1 MSETNIEWLL
11 NQNEINSLELKDLE
25 ELLNKIDSLDNFDF
39 SKLDT
44 DDLNLSETEMKLK
57 QRLEE
62 IEWKKEFIEE
72 LLKQIKLLNWKEKN
86 ENFSLNNSCRI
97 DDPIE
102 QSENIKFYL
111 NNPEY
116 IIKITYIPL
125 LNKVIESYD
134 WEINLDQINKNLYND
149 FLLNPKINI
158 TFDSLIYIDKN
169 LLENHMEEMCK
180 KTWDFSRFILLK
192 AISFWIDKE
201 RIKNIIKNNNL
212 IINDAFQDINRYIW
226 NTEKI
231 DKKSFD
237 ILKEKYNNFDDL
249 ENKEIL
255 NEDLK
260 IITNYL
266 IENQK
271 EPENIKIISKL
282 INNKILWNENA
293 FLFMANPHK
302 DISIS
307 IIKLSPS
314 YILYTPNNI
323 LSDPD
328 VINAFLN
335 EPWKNKDHNID
346 DKIKWL
352 KYLNLSDINNF
363 LNVMDFFLEKWK
375 ILEEIYLE
383 YPNLIDYIEENLINP
398 ETNKINI
405 INKKNRKTAEYIKKI
420 YNWENLSYKKTEIV
434 DAKQSNNDLKWK
446 LWKET
451 INQFKEWL
459 NKKLEW
465 KLNAKEIKNIIS
477 IIENINEIDDN
488 IIKKLTLNII
498 WIKWLDSKKKEEIFW
513 IIINHFKDFKKQ
525 EIKKLASEMDL
536 TKVSKDFIKMVD
548 WKEELN
554 RELISSKF
562 NEFTEIKKEELKLLK
577 WEEREQKINDLKN
590 EFIKKYFKNS
600 SIEDQNKILE
610 ILNLYKEINNFDTI
624 WNNISAYFDY
634 VKSWSNLSFED
645 YAEENKVT
653 LNNINNQYITENN
666 NIIENKNYTYNS
678 ETWELD
684 INTPNWK
691 QKLNL
696 TPEEAMLAQDEKYRE
711 NLVNF
716 YSFFKDLNL
725 IWVWN
730 FRHDLVNAI
739 WNVNIDL
746 TDDSLSK
753 SELLNFWN
761 KLINFINN
769 TWDVKLNNNN
779 NSVNSLNSELL
790 KYTNAWSSLSD
801 NKTYNLKWEDR
812 FTSKLR
818 ELWIIW
824 GAYFHVNNFRNLLN
838 NKKES

>member
-1 MSETNIEWLL
+1 
-11 NQNEINSLELKDLE
+11 
-25 ELLNKIDSLDNFDF
+25 
-39 SKLDT
+39 
-44 DDLNLSETEMKLK
+44 
-57 QRLEE
+57 
-62 IEWKKEFIEE
+62 
-72 LLKQIKLLNWKEKN
+72 
-86 ENFSLNNSCRI
+86 
-97 DDPIE
+97 
-102 QSENIKFYL
+102 
-111 NNPEY
+111 
-116 IIKITYIPL
+116 
-125 LNKVIESYD
+125 
-134 WEINLDQINKNLYND
+134 
-149 FLLNPKINI
+149 
-158 TFDSLIYIDKN
+158 
-169 LLENHMEEMCK
+169 
-180 KTWDFSRFILLK
+180 
-192 AISFWIDKE
+192 
-201 RIKNIIKNNNL
+201 
-212 IINDAFQDINRYIW
+212 
-226 NTEKI
+226 
-231 DKKSFD
+231 
-237 ILKEKYNNFDDL
+237 
-249 ENKEIL
+249 
-255 NEDLK
+255 
-260 IITNYL
+260 
-266 IENQK
+266 
-271 EPENIKIISKL
+271 
-282 INNKILWNENA
+282 
-293 FLFMANPHK
+293 
-302 DISIS
+302 
-307 IIKLSPS
+307 
-314 YILYTPNNI
+314 
-323 LSDPD
+323 
-328 VINAFLN
+328 
-335 EPWKNKDHNID
+335 
-346 DKIKWL
+346 
-352 KYLNLSDINNF
+352 
-363 LNVMDFFLEKWK
+363 MDFFLEKWK

-666 NIIENKNYTYNS
+666 NIIENKNYSYDQNS
-678 ETWELD
+678 WNLE

-696 TPEEAMLAQDEKYRE
+696 TPEEKILAQDENYRE

-761 KLINFINN
+761 KLVNFINN

-779 NSVNSLNSELL
+779 NSINSLNSELL

-801 NKTYNLKWEDR
+801 NKTYNIKWEDR

-818 ELWIIW
+818 EFWIIW
-824 GAYFHVNNFRNLLN
+824 GAYFHVNNFRNLVN